1 MHHNSIFAASTACL
15 FLSAC
20 FPLEEESAEIAPPP
34 DAGNVEEMTDAVD
47 DDPEEITAAAASIR
61 SEIDWETAR
70 QDFANRDVSDDA
82 NMFGIASGGESPS
95 VPVLLPSRPVTA
107 ASADGTP
114 SFKVIPMNDGY
125 YAVFDGEAYDMIIN
139 GSDRIAPASAGD
151 PSLDPEAFRF
161 EETITG
167 AQVSFKRYGASYL
180 VEFNC
185 NGRPPGPGTN
195 CIDEEGAVAAVQDL
209 LVAET
214 Q

>member
-1 MHHNSIFAASTACL
+1 MKTHSIPLAATACL
-15 FLSAC
+15 LLAGC
-20 FPLEEESAEIAPPP
+20 FPMEEEPTGPLPAEDVVINEVAEDP
-34 DAGNVEEMTDAVD
+34 V
-47 DDPEEITAAAASIR
+47 DPEPLDISTAAATDRAV
-61 SEIDWETAR
+61 IDWEQAR
-70 QDFANRDVSDDA
+70 QDFATRDLSDDSST
-82 NMFGIASGGESPS
+82 FGIASGGDAPS
-95 VPVLLPSRPVTA
+95 VPVLLPTRPITT
-107 ASADGTP
+107 ASADGSPT
-114 SFKVIPMNDGY
+114 FKVVPMNDGY

-151 PSLDPEAFRF
+151 PTLDPAAFRF

-185 NGRPPGPGTN
+185 NGRPPGPDSN
-195 CIDEEGAVAAVQDL
+195 CIDEDEAVAAVQDL

>member
-1 MHHNSIFAASTACL
+1 MQTQSISLAMASCL
-15 FLSAC
+15 LLAGC
-20 FPLEEESAEIAPPP
+20 FPMEEEATEPAPVE
-34 DAGNVEEMTDAVD
+34 DALSTDIVD
-47 DDPEEITAAAASIR
+47 DSVDPEPLEIQTADSSVKA
-61 SEIDWETAR
+61 EIDWEQAR
-70 QDFANRDVSDDA
+70 QDFATRDLSDDA
-82 NMFGIASGGESPS
+82 TTFGIASGGDAPS
-95 VPVLLPSRPVTA
+95 VPVLLPTRPITT
-107 ASADGTP
+107 ASADGGPT
-114 SFKVIPMNDGY
+114 FKVIPMNDGY

-151 PSLDPEAFRF
+151 PTLDPEAFRF

-185 NGRPPGPGTN
+185 KGRPPGPDSN
-195 CIDEEGAVAAVQDL
+195 CIDESEAVAAVQDL

>member
-1 MHHNSIFAASTACL
+1 MKIHTFTVATTACL
-15 FLSAC
+15 LLASC
-20 FPLEEESAEIAPPP
+20 FPMEDEVTEPAPAEDVVI
-34 DAGNVEEMTDAVD
+34 NEVVEDLV
-47 DDPEEITAAAASIR
+47 DPEPLEISTANIGDRA
-61 SEIDWETAR
+61 EIDWEQAR
-70 QDFANRDVSDDA
+70 QDFATRDLSDDSST
-82 NMFGIASGGESPS
+82 FGVASGGEAPS
-95 VPVLLPSRPVTA
+95 VPVLLPTRPITT
-107 ASADGTP
+107 ASADGSPT
-114 SFKVIPMNDGY
+114 FKVIPMNDGY

-151 PSLDPEAFRF
+151 PTLDPSAFRF

-185 NGRPPGPGTN
+185 KGRPPGPDSN
-195 CIDEEGAVAAVQDL
+195 CIDEDAAVAAVQDL